1 MKKYPENHK
10 IPPITIGFL
19 KSYEKFKKLL
29 ISSELRVPYDKL
41 LNMLLVYSISS
52 DLTRITCYPV
62 KTSEIWKIKII
73 YNTGS
78 KDALKNTTKYLL
90 DYELIHTT
98 GISEKKGK
106 FSVEYYILPHK
117 DWKDGIT
124 LTDIISENYDVLQC
138 GIELLSKK
146 QN

>member
-19 KSYEKFKKLL
+19 KSYENFKIVL
-29 ISSELRVPYDKL
+29 ISSELRVPYDKS
-41 LNMLLVYSISS
+41 LNILLVYSISS

-62 KTSEIWKIKII
+62 NSQEIWKLKII

-78 KDALKNTTKYLL
+78 KEALEKTTQYLL
-90 DYELIHTT
+90 NFKLIHTT

-106 FSVEYYILPHK
+106 FPVEYYLLPHE

-124 LTDIISENYDVLQC
+124 LTDVISENYDVLKC
-138 GIELLSKK
+138 GIESIQKLD
-146 QN
+146 

>member
-19 KSYEKFKKLL
+19 KSYKNFKKLF
-29 ISSELRVPYDKL
+29 ISSELTVPYDSSS
-41 LNMLLVYSISS
+41 NMLLVYSISS
-52 DLTRITCYPV
+52 ELTRITCYPV
-62 KTSEIWKIKII
+62 KSQEIWKLKII

-78 KDALKNTTKYLL
+78 KEALKNTTKYLL
-90 DYELIHTT
+90 DYKLIHTT

-117 DWKDGIT
+117 DWEEGIT
-124 LTDIISENYDVLQC
+124 LTDLISENYDVLQC
-138 GIELLSKK
+138 CIESLLKK
-146 QN
+146 PN

>member
-19 KSYEKFKKLL
+19 KSYENFKIIL
-29 ISSELRVPYDKL
+29 ISSELRVPYDKS
-41 LNMLLVYSISS
+41 LNILLVYSISS

-62 KTSEIWKIKII
+62 NSQEIWKLKII

-78 KDALKNTTKYLL
+78 KEALEKTTQYLL
-90 DYELIHTT
+90 NFKLIHTT

-106 FSVEYYILPHK
+106 FPVEYYLLPHE
-117 DWKDGIT
+117 DWKDGII
-124 LTDIISENYDVLQC
+124 LTDVISENYDVLKC
-138 GIELLSKK
+138 GIESIQKLD
-146 QN
+146 

>member
-1 MKKYPENHK
+1 MKEYPENHK

-19 KSYEKFKKLL
+19 KSYENFKILL
-29 ISSELRVPYDKL
+29 ISSELKVPYDNL
-41 LNMLLVYSISS
+41 CNMLLVYSISS

-62 KTSEIWKIKII
+62 KSQEIWKLKII

-90 DYELIHTT
+90 DYKLIHTT

-106 FSVEYYILPHK
+106 FSVEYYILPHE
-117 DWKDGIT
+117 DWKDGIN
-124 LTDIISENYDVLQC
+124 LTDVISENYDVLQC
-138 GIELLSKK
+138 GIDSISIK

>member
-19 KSYEKFKKLL
+19 KSYEHFKKVL
-29 ISSELRVPYDKL
+29 ISSELTVPYDSSS
-41 LNMLLVYSISS
+41 NMLLVYSINSE
-52 DLTRITCYPV
+52 LTRITCYSV
-62 KTSEIWKIKII
+62 KSEEIWKLKII

-78 KDALKNTTKYLL
+78 EEVLKSTTKYLL
-90 DYELIHTT
+90 DYKLIHTT

-117 DWKDGIT
+117 NWEKGIN
-124 LTDIISENYDVLQC
+124 LTDRILENYDVYQC
-138 GIELLSKK
+138 GIETLSKK
-146 QN
+146 TN

>member
-19 KSYEKFKKLL
+19 KSFENFKELL
-29 ISSELRVPYDKL
+29 ISSELSVPYDSSS
-41 LNMLLVYSISS
+41 NMLLVYSISS
-52 DLTRITCYPV
+52 ELTRITCYSV
-62 KTSEIWKIKII
+62 KSDEIWKLKII

-78 KDALKNTTKYLL
+78 KEVLKNTTKYLL
-90 DYELIHTT
+90 DYKLIHTT

-117 DWKDGIT
+117 NWEEGIT
-124 LTDIISENYDVLQC
+124 LTDLISENYDVLQC
-138 GIELLSKK
+138 GIETLSKK
-146 QN
+146 PN

>member
-19 KSYEKFKKLL
+19 KSYENFKKLL
-29 ISSELRVPYDKL
+29 ISSELTVPYTSSS
-41 LNMLLVYSISS
+41 NMLLIYSISS

-62 KTSEIWKIKII
+62 ISQEIWKFKII

-78 KDALKNTTKYLL
+78 KDALKITTKYLL
-90 DYELIHTT
+90 DFKLVHTT

-106 FSVEYYILPHK
+106 FSVEYYILPHE
-117 DWKDGIT
+117 DWKEGIT
-124 LTDIISENYDVLQC
+124 LTDNIAKNYDVMQC
-138 GIELLSKK
+138 GIELIQKLE
-146 QN
+146 

>member
-1 MKKYPENHK
+1 VKKYPENHK

-19 KSYEKFKKLL
+19 KSYEDFKNLF
-29 ISSELRVPYDKL
+29 ISSELTVPYDSS
-41 LNMLLVYSISS
+41 LNVLIVYSISS

-62 KTSEIWKIKII
+62 KAKEIWKLKII

-90 DYELIHTT
+90 DYKLIHTT

-117 DWKDGIT
+117 DWKEGIT
-124 LTDIISENYDVLQC
+124 LTDVILENYDVLQC

>member
-1 MKKYPENHK
+1 
-10 IPPITIGFL
+10 
-19 KSYEKFKKLL
+19 
-29 ISSELRVPYDKL
+29 
-41 LNMLLVYSISS
+41 MLFIYSISS

-62 KTSEIWKIKII
+62 KSKEIWKLKII

-90 DYELIHTT
+90 DYKLIHTT

-106 FSVEYYILPHK
+106 FSVEYYILPHEY
-117 DWKDGIT
+117 WKDGII
-124 LTDIISENYDVLQC
+124 LTDNISENYDVLQC
-138 GIELLSKK
+138 GIESLSIK